1 MGNKTFK
8 KAFSTYKT
16 HHQSNNGGG
25 KTLVNI
31 EIVND
36 ILQEHFPFDVVNC
49 IETGGSHNWNDGMA
63 GLYFCLLSNL
73 TNGRF
78 HSVDN
83 DSSIHDKVI
92 NAFKKVD
99 PTLMGLHTTS
109 DSIAFLNEIDFIPNL
124 LFLDSWDL
132 NLYNP
137 FPSAVHTLR
146 EFLAMEDKMLVGSII
161 IIDDNYFSNFHNPT
175 WVDCHNAD
183 ESIERITLP
192 YPVIGKG
199 SNIYAWVDT
208 AIDCPWKFLS
218 SNPDIPGACNVI
230 VIQKQ

>member
-1 MGNKTFK
+1 MNSLIYE

-16 HHQSNNGGG
+16 HHQANNGGRD
-25 KTLVNI
+25 TLTNI
-31 EIVND
+31 DIVNN
-36 ILQEHFPFDVVNC
+36 ILQEHFPFDVANC

-73 TNGRF
+73 TNGIF

-83 DSSIHDKVI
+83 DNSIHEKVI

-99 PTLMGLHTTS
+99 PTLIGLHTTS
-109 DSIAFLNEIDFIPNL
+109 DSINFLNEIDFIPNL
-124 LFLDSWDL
+124 LYLDSWDL

-146 EFLAMEDKMLVGSII
+146 EFLAIEYKMPVGSII
-161 IIDDNYFSNFHNPT
+161 IIDDNYFSDFHAPT
-175 WVDCHNAD
+175 CVDCHNTD
-183 ESIERITLP
+183 GSIERITLP

-218 SNPDIPGACNVI
+218 SNPDTPTGRNVI

>member
-1 MGNKTFK
+1 MSTDSLSFLWSDIFPK
-8 KAFSTYKT
+8 FS
-16 HHQSNNGGG
+16 
-25 KTLVNI
+25 
-31 EIVND
+31 
-36 ILQEHFPFDVVNC
+36 
-49 IETGGSHNWNDGMA
+49 
-63 GLYFCLLSNL
+63 
-73 TNGRF
+73 
-78 HSVDN
+78 
-83 DSSIHDKVI
+83 VI
-92 NAFKKVD
+92 FWCYLCGVLRID
-99 PTLMGLHTTS
+99 TV
-109 DSIAFLNEIDFIPNL
+109 LNEIDFIPNL